1 MSSSPL
7 HSQVLPPDCRTFLHR
22 PKRPAEP
29 VREASG
35 NMTTIKASCP
45 SCGDDE
51 LTSAQVRL
59 VVCSIQDW
67 SFYAFTCHTCHDEV
81 RKPAASD
88 VITLLQ
94 SGGVLAEVWAV
105 PAEALEKHDGDA
117 ISYDDVL
124 DFALRLQALDDVTAA
139 LAPVRPGVPAR

>member
-45 SCGDDE
+45 SCGDVE
-51 LTSAQVRL
+51 LTGAGFRG
-59 VVCSIQDW
+59 VVCWAQDG
-67 SFYAFTCHTCHDEV
+67 SFSASPCHTCHDEI
-81 RKPAASD
+81 RKPAATD

-94 SGGVLAEVWAV
+94 SGGVLAEMWAV
-105 PAEALEKHDGDA
+105 PAEAMETH
-117 ISYDDVL
+117 
-124 DFALRLQALDDVTAA
+124 Q
-139 LAPVRPGVPAR
+139 